1 MKRTSILAALIV
13 GLLAVV
19 AWRVLRPAAITVVAA
34 GSGAIEQWCGSQLLA
49 IANAHLG
56 PELSFETL
64 DYQYPATVLLGEVSL
79 RTPEVDLIV
88 AESIQVD
95 FAELP
100 MVGRPIVIEAIVL
113 RRPVVRLV
121 RKPGGGLEG
130 FSGLVKSSGG
140 DSAADGGSTRPSD
153 VFAIHE
159 IRVIDGAV
167 QYENTGRP
175 PMRLDQLTFALIGE
189 PDAGDPGWYRFDAR
203 VGRPS
208 VFDLDV
214 EARLNIDTAQ
224 LELSQVTARL
234 AVAPSQYRF
243 FPPELQ
249 SILRRHEV
257 AGTLAFRL
265 TGMLPLR
272 DPAGADLE
280 AQVRLTD
287 ARIAF
292 GDYVLPVASMVADLR
307 LVDRELRVDPMMIA
321 ALGGTVEVA
330 GRIGL
335 HDDLPAEAAINGR
348 GVRLE
353 EALRHRGDGPPRF
366 AGRVGAE
373 GMVSGSL
380 TALGRTFR
388 GGGEVSVEDG
398 RLVNIAIIGELF
410 RALEARPHVS
420 GADHGTAHLE
430 LFGDRVRMTKLNLV
444 SGPIAVRGDGDFL
457 YDGRL
462 DLRLNAGVLE
472 RLQSL
477 LGPIGDLMGL
487 LSDRLIPYH
496 VTGTLREPKVVVR
509 PLGIGVE
516 ETAEDL
522 SSGAGGVHQ

>member
-1 MKRTSILAALIV
+1 MKRKSILAALIV
-13 GLLAVV
+13 LLLAVV
-19 AWRVLRPAAITVVAA
+19 AWGVLRRTAIIVAA
-34 GSGAIEQWCGSQLLA
+34 PGSGAIEQWCGSQLLA

-56 PELSFETL
+56 PELAFKSL
-64 DYQYPATVLLGEVSL
+64 DYQYPATVVLGEVSL

-100 MVGRPIVIEAIVL
+100 KVGRPIVIEAIVL

-140 DSAADGGSTRPSD
+140 DAAADGGSTQPSD
-153 VFAIHE
+153 VFAIRE

-175 PMRLDQLTFALIGE
+175 PMRLDHLTFTLVGE

-203 VGRPS
+203 VGRPP
-208 VFDLDV
+208 VLDLDV
-214 EARLNIDTAQ
+214 NARLNIDTEQ

-234 AVAPSQYRF
+234 AVAPSQYQVL
-243 FPPELQ
+243 PPELQ

-257 AGTLAFRL
+257 AGTLDFRL

-292 GDYVLPVASMVADLR
+292 GDYVLPVKSMVADLR
-307 LVDRELRVDPMMIA
+307 LADRELRFDPMVINA
-321 ALGGTVEVA
+321 FRGTVELA

-335 HDDLPAEAAINGR
+335 HGDYPAQVAVNAR
-348 GVRLE
+348 GLHLE
-353 EALRHRGDGPPRF
+353 DALGQRGDGPPRY
-366 AGRVGAE
+366 AGRVDVE

-380 TALGRTFR
+380 AALGRTVQ
-388 GGGEVSVEDG
+388 GGGDVSVEQG
-398 RLVNIAIIGELF
+398 RLVNIAIIGELS
-410 RALEARPHVS
+410 RALQARPV
-420 GADHGTAHLE
+420 GGGGTDHGRAHLE
-430 LFGDRVRMTKLNLV
+430 ILGDRLRMTKLNLV
-444 SGPIAVRGDGDFL
+444 SGAIAIRGDGDFF

-462 DLRLNAGVLE
+462 DLRLNAGVVE
-472 RLQSL
+472 RLQAV
-477 LGPIGDLMGL
+477 LGPLGDLIGL
-487 LSDRLIPYH
+487 LTDRLITYH
-496 VTGTLREPKVVVR
+496 VTGRLGEPKVVVR
-509 PLGIGVE
+509 ALDFGVE
-516 ETAEDL
+516 ESPPAPEP
-522 SSGAGGVHQ
+522 